1 MTAIISAIIMV
12 NDEVLKVYE
21 SISNKP
27 GKYLTLTPAQRFELG
42 KRAAEHGVTV
52 AAVTCFDKLRIIWIS
67 GSLLHS
73 SSSPRVWGRSISTYT
88 HGSL

>member
-1 MTAIISAIIMV
+1 MV
-12 NDEVLKVYE
+12 NDEVSKVYE

-27 GKYLTLTPAQRFELG
+27 GKYLTLTPAQQSRELLSTASPPLHLHVLINYESSG
-42 KRAAEHGVTV
+42 
-52 AAVTCFDKLRIIWIS
+52 FP

-73 SSSPRVWGRSISTYT
+73 SSSPRVWGCSISTYT